1 MRMGAKIAVIVPA
14 FNEQALIVRTLS
26 SLPEWVDAI
35 CVVDDAS
42 RDETRER
49 VLGVADPRIQL
60 LTHPWNIG
68 VGGAIA
74 TGYRAALA
82 AQADILV
89 VMAGDNQM
97 DPSDLA
103 GIVQPILEG
112 HADYVKG
119 NRFEHAA
126 FREMPLLRRVGGRY
140 LSALTRLATG
150 LRVGDTQCGYTA
162 LTAKTLE
169 RLPLDQLW
177 PSFGYPNDL
186 LAMLAA
192 AGSRVIEVP
201 VRPVYAD
208 EESGMRPWHVL
219 TITRVIGAAWLKRS
233 FHRNVHMRT
242 FVVDPIE
249 TRGDSQARES

>member
-1 MRMGAKIAVIVPA
+1 MGAKIAVIIPA

-26 SLPEWVDAI
+26 SLPEWVDTI

-42 RDETRER
+42 RDATRER
-49 VLGVADPRIQL
+49 VLGVADPRVQL

-74 TGYRAALA
+74 TGYRAALKA
-82 AQADILV
+82 EADVLV

-103 GIVQPILEG
+103 PLLQPILEG
-112 HADYVKG
+112 CADYVKG
-119 NRFEHAA
+119 NRFMHTA
-126 FREMPLLRRVGGRY
+126 FREMPFLRRVGGRY
-140 LSALTRLATG
+140 LSALTRFTTG
-150 LRVGDTQCGYTA
+150 LRVDDTQCGYTA
-162 LTAKTLE
+162 LTAKTLK

-177 PSFGYPNDL
+177 ASFGYPNDL

-192 AGSRVIEVP
+192 VGARVIEVP

-208 EESGMRPWHVL
+208 EESGIRPWHVL
-219 TITRVIGAAWLKRS
+219 TITWVIGAAWLKRS
-233 FHRNVHMRT
+233 LHRNMHMRT
-242 FVVDPIE
+242 FVVDPIK
-249 TRGDSQARES
+249 TRRDCQARES